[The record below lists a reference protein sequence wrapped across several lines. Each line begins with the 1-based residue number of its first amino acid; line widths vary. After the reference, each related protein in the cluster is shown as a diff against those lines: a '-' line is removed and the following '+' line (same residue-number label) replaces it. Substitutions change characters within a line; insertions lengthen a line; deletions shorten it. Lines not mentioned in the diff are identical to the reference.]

1 MGEIANFASPVLS
14 IEQHDAVAT
23 VWLDRPEARN
33 AMGPELWT
41 DLPRAMHAVSE
52 ETAVRVVVVAAR
64 GPHFSVG
71 LDLKAM
77 GSVLSGDG
85 GDGGSDDSPAPSM
98 AARARK
104 SRREVLRLQ
113 ASISAVALCPK
124 PVIAAVHGYCIG
136 GGVDLIAACDI
147 RLASA
152 DAVFSV
158 REAKV
163 AIVADLGSLQRLPAI
178 IGAGHLAELAFTG
191 KDIDAAR
198 AREIGLV
205 NEVAADAGA
214 VQAAAA
220 ALAGEIAANSPI
232 AVQGTKSVLTANEG
246 RTVAQGLDYVAT
258 WNAGMLASDDLV
270 EAMMA
275 FMERRPPKF
284 TGR

>member
-1 MGEIANFASPVLS
+1 MGEITSFSSPVLS
-14 IEQHDAVAT
+14 IDQRDAVAT

-52 ETAVRVVVVAAR
+52 EAAVRVVVVAAR

-85 GDGGSDDSPAPSM
+85 GDGGSDGSPAPSM

-113 ASISAVALCPK
+113 ASISSVALCPK

-136 GGVDLIAACDI
+136 GGVDLISACDI

-205 NEVAADAGA
+205 NEVATDAGA
-214 VQAAAA
+214 VQASAA

-232 AVQGTKSVLTANEG
+232 AVQGTKSVLAANDG
-246 RTVAQGLDYVAT
+246 RTVAEGLDYVAT

>member
-1 MGEIANFASPVLS
+1 MGEITSFSSPVLS

-41 DLPRAMHAVSE
+41 DLPQAMHAVSE
-52 ETAVRVVVVAAR
+52 ETDVRVVVVAAR

-85 GDGGSDDSPAPSM
+85 DDGGGDPSPAPSM

-178 IGAGHLAELAFTG
+178 IGAGHLAEL
-191 KDIDAAR
+191 
-198 AREIGLV
+198 
-205 NEVAADAGA
+205 
-214 VQAAAA
+214 
-220 ALAGEIAANSPI
+220 
-232 AVQGTKSVLTANEG
+232 
-246 RTVAQGLDYVAT
+246 
-258 WNAGMLASDDLV
+258 
-270 EAMMA
+270 
-275 FMERRPPKF
+275 
-284 TGR
+284 